1 MVRLSPGAS
10 APWVFAIDQLGRG
23 RHGKKAY
30 AERLIGSIRRKCVD
44 HIVVFGERHL
54 RHALLSYMNHYNEVR
69 THLSLGKDAPVSR
82 VVHAVG
88 QILPRPIL
96 GGLHHEYVRSD
107 LRQGEANG
115 ARFFAYRAL
124 RRTLSCRELILASQD
139 LTIAADRLSAPGTAV
154 RPRGRP
160 VRFRSRRRSPPSCA
174 TKLPT
179 AASPLFEPAPPEATI
194 WLRHFQ

>member
-10 APWVFAIDQLGRG
+10 APRVFAIDQLGRG

-88 QILPRPIL
+88 RILPRPIL
-96 GGLHHEYVRSD
+96 DGLHHQY
-107 LRQGEANG
+107 
-115 ARFFAYRAL
+115 AR
-124 RRTLSCRELILASQD
+124 I
-139 LTIAADRLSAPGTAV
+139 
-154 RPRGRP
+154 
-160 VRFRSRRRSPPSCA
+160 
-174 TKLPT
+174 
-179 AASPLFEPAPPEATI
+179 
-194 WLRHFQ
+194 